1 LSITLSVCLK
11 VRPQHLLS
19 ARSHGARLT
28 RKEIPNL
35 YKPNF
40 CAECGERVLRERW
53 RAWTSR
59 RFCPA
64 CAKRF
69 RRGWIAPLFAAC
81 ALACAGFAI
90 GRLVRP
96 APPPLTIE
104 RGALPLPA
112 LLVKSGDAT
121 TGDAANDATSPARAT
136 SDAGAQAVGASVAD
150 AMTDP
155 NEIVSICGARTKK
168 GTPCQRRV
176 RGTGRCW
183 QHRGMPAM
191 LPPEKLIVHDRD

>member
-1 LSITLSVCLK
+1 M
-11 VRPQHLLS
+11 
-19 ARSHGARLT
+19 
-28 RKEIPNL
+28 

-64 CAKRF
+64 CEKRF
-69 RRGWIAPLFAAC
+69 RKVWIAPLLAAF
-81 ALACAGFAI
+81 ALACAGFSV
-90 GRLVRP
+90 GRLMRP
-96 APPPLTIE
+96 GAPPLIIE

-112 LLVKSGDAT
+112 LLTKNGAKANDATGNDAETADDASRDDAT
-121 TGDAANDATSPARAT
+121 TGDATSDANSPARAS
-136 SDAGAQAVGASVAD
+136 SDAGPQAISASVVD
-150 AMTDP
+150 APTDP

-191 LPPEKLIVHDRD
+191 LPPEKLIVHDKN

>member
-1 LSITLSVCLK
+1 
-11 VRPQHLLS
+11 
-19 ARSHGARLT
+19 
-28 RKEIPNL
+28 L

-40 CAECGERVLRERW
+40 CADCGERVLRERW

-69 RRGWIAPLFAAC
+69 RQSWIAPLLCAC
-81 ALACAGFAI
+81 ALACAGFAV
-90 GRLVRP
+90 GRLMRP
-96 APPPLTIE
+96 APPPLNLE

-112 LLVKSGDAT
+112 LLLKGGAKSNGASGDVETTNDATHGDST
-121 TGDAANDATSPARAT
+121 TGDAANDANSHARAK
-136 SDAGAQAVGASVAD
+136 SDAGAQAVGASIVD

-191 LPPEKLIVHDRD
+191 LPPEKLIVQDQD

>member
-1 LSITLSVCLK
+1 
-11 VRPQHLLS
+11 
-19 ARSHGARLT
+19 
-28 RKEIPNL
+28 L

-59 RFCPA
+59 RYCAA
-64 CAKRF
+64 CAARL
-69 RRGWIAPLFAAC
+69 RGGWRAPFVLAC
-81 ALACAGFAI
+81 ALALAGFAA
-90 GRLVRP
+90 GRLIRP

-112 LLVKSGDAT
+112 LLAKGTTAQPDGATKPAHADDAT
-121 TGDAANDATSPARAT
+121 VAGATVNGATNGGEDATRA
-136 SDAGAQAVGASVAD
+136 GLGVA
-150 AMTDP
+150 AEELPTDP
-155 NEIVSICGARTKK
+155 NEVVSICGARTKK
-168 GTPCQRRV
+168 GTACQRRV

-191 LPPEKLIVHDRD
+191 LPPEKLLVRD

>member
-1 LSITLSVCLK
+1 M
-11 VRPQHLLS
+11 
-19 ARSHGARLT
+19 
-28 RKEIPNL
+28 

-64 CAKRF
+64 CEKRF
-69 RRGWIAPLFAAC
+69 RRGWLAPVVACC
-81 ALACAGFAI
+81 ALVCAGFTA
-90 GRLVRP
+90 GRLMRP

-104 RGALPLPA
+104 RGTLPLPA
-112 LLVKSGDAT
+112 LLLAQGKDRDARSD
-121 TGDAANDATSPARAT
+121 GAARENDASRRGLG
-136 SDAGAQAVGASVAD
+136 AGAIEAP
-150 AMTDP
+150 TDP
-155 NEIVSICGARTKK
+155 NEIISVCGARTKK

-183 QHRGMPAM
+183 QHRGMRAM
-191 LPPEKLIVHDRD
+191 LPPEKLIVRD

>member
-1 LSITLSVCLK
+1 
-11 VRPQHLLS
+11 
-19 ARSHGARLT
+19 
-28 RKEIPNL
+28 L

-53 RAWTSR
+53 RAWTTR
-59 RFCPA
+59 RYCPA
-64 CAKRF
+64 CAVRF
-69 RRGWIAPLFAAC
+69 RGGWRAPLFLAC
-81 ALACAGFAI
+81 ALALAGFAA
-90 GRLVRP
+90 GRLTRP

-112 LLVKSGDAT
+112 LVAKGGTTQPNGVMKPANTDGVPDENAKQGGAAGGGDAT
-121 TGDAANDATSPARAT
+121 RAGLGVAAEELP
-136 SDAGAQAVGASVAD
+136 
-150 AMTDP
+150 TDP

-191 LPPEKLIVHDRD
+191 LPPEKLIVRN

>member
-1 LSITLSVCLK
+1 M
-11 VRPQHLLS
+11 
-19 ARSHGARLT
+19 
-28 RKEIPNL
+28 

-64 CAKRF
+64 CEKRF
-69 RRGWIAPLFAAC
+69 RRGRLAPVVAAC
-81 ALACAGFAI
+81 ALVCAGFAS
-90 GRLVRP
+90 GRLMRP
-96 APPPLTIE
+96 APPPLTLE

-112 LLVKSGDAT
+112 LLIARNRDAR
-121 TGDAANDATSPARAT
+121 TGGANTVEGAAPNNEAGGTNRNTSAGG
-136 SDAGAQAVGASVAD
+136 SDASHGDLGAGALEAP
-150 AMTDP
+150 TDP
-155 NEIVSICGARTKK
+155 NEVVSICGARTKK

-183 QHRGMPAM
+183 QHRGMRAM
-191 LPPEKLIVHDRD
+191 LPPDKLIVRD

>member
-1 LSITLSVCLK
+1 V
-11 VRPQHLLS
+11 
-19 ARSHGARLT
+19 
-28 RKEIPNL
+28 

-59 RFCPA
+59 RYCPA

-69 RRGWIAPLFAAC
+69 RQNWTAPLLCAC
-81 ALACAGFAI
+81 ALACAGFAV
-90 GRLVRP
+90 GRLMRP
-96 APPPLTIE
+96 APPPLNLE

-112 LLVKSGDAT
+112 LLLKNGAKSNGAAGDDET
-121 TGDAANDATSPARAT
+121 TNEPNASVSPST
-136 SDAGAQAVGASVAD
+136 DAGAQAIGASVAD
-150 AMTDP
+150 APTDP

-191 LPPEKLIVHDRD
+191 LPPEKLIVHDQD